1 VRAVVLIVCALG
13 VVGMIVASALDS
25 NGAAL
30 TFGLIT
36 VSAIVCLIVAT
47 AVSVAVS
54 GAVGSGGPPAEAR
67 AERVEALIS
76 DLVAAGADETAVRNL
91 VREASGLRGLRT

>member
-1 VRAVVLIVCALG
+1 MVVCALG

-47 AVSVAVS
+47 AVSG
-54 GAVGSGGPPAEAR
+54 GAGGPPGDAR

-91 VREASGLRGLRT
+91 VREASGPRRSGP